1 MGELNPLVTRVIS
14 PLPPLPDE
22 RIQHPF
28 GLLNDRPQPC
38 SVMASRRHEALM
50 RAESLRSY
58 QPRRPYIGSAAA
70 PCDISPPST
79 HAASH
84 HDEDEDPEQD
94 LVADLSPNG
103 PPSTRRRTP
112 RARSS
117 VIDCRFELY
126 SNGNGQVA
134 QSLDFTAAVMS
145 VPTGGR
151 DDGDEW
157 MATDT
162 NPEDPGDSNSS
173 HSEIGLGIDI
183 QDISRVL
190 ESGSNVDES
199 SNEDDGAYQFTMDT

>member
-117 VIDCRFELY
+117 V
-126 SNGNGQVA
+126 A